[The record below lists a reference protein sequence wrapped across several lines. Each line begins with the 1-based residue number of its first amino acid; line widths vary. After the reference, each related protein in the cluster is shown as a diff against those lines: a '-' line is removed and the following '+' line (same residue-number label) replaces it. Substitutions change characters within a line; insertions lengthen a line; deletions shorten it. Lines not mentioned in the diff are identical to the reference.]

1 LDLFHAAFPVA
12 KDVLNLPVF
21 PTGKHH
27 LTLWMVMYLLIL
39 LSILLSVTN
48 FVKRWLIDKIL
59 VRFVSDRGVRYTL
72 GAIFSYVVLTVGL
85 LIILDTAGID
95 ITIIT
100 VIAGALGIG
109 LSLSLQNICANCFGG
124 LLILIERPIKVGDRI
139 QVGDTVGEV
148 ADIALR
154 ATTVMTKQNTAVIV
168 PNTDFVSSKV
178 VNLSY
183 GGGTIRCSIPIV
195 LPSSE
200 DPEVLINIVERSA
213 KELSA
218 NNKDK
223 PVQVLLQS
231 FTNDTINLLVYV
243 WTDDR
248 SYEPE
253 VLQSELN
260 RAVAK
265 ELRKRVKAAGAVTPA
280 PMKQAAK
287 AG

>member
-1 LDLFHAAFPVA
+1 MDLFHSALPVA

-39 LSILLSVTN
+39 LTVLLSVTN
-48 FVKRWLIDKIL
+48 LVKRWLIDKIL
-59 VRFVSDRGVRYTL
+59 VRFIGDRGIRYAL

-95 ITIIT
+95 ITIVT

-139 QVGDTVGEV
+139 QVGDTIGEV
-148 ADIALR
+148 ADISLR
-154 ATTVMTKQNTAVIV
+154 ATAVMTKQNTAVIV

-178 VNLSY
+178 INLSY
-183 GGGTIRCSIPIV
+183 GGSSIRTSIPMT
-195 LPSSE
+195 LPSSD
-200 DPEVLINIVERSA
+200 DPEGIITMVEQAA
-213 KELSA
+213 KQLSKA
-218 NNKDK
+218 DKTK

-231 FTNDTINLLVYV
+231 FTNDTITLLVYV

-253 VLQSELN
+253 VFQSELN
-260 RAVAK
+260 IAVSK
-265 ELRKRVKAAGAVTPA
+265 ELRKRAKAASVVAPA